1 MTVRP
6 YQRGDDRRRVH
17 WRASARHS
25 QLMVRRE
32 EQPWQSR
39 ATLVL
44 DNRVAG
50 HSARQPG
57 RQTPQTSS
65 LEWAVTAAASIGT
78 HLLARGYSVRLVTDE
93 GGSTSTAW
101 HDHSEGP
108 GSAEGLLLEALATV
122 EISSKASV
130 GTVRSMLHGAGTA
143 SGLLVAVMGA
153 MDADE
158 LASMTRL
165 RHDTSAAL
173 AIVLDVGQWPG
184 GQAADATGLPGLR
197 LWPRRWPA
205 PAGTPW
211 SPARASAPPTRSL
224 PRGAASPRAWS
235 PRRLTRRCRPT
246 PSG

>member
-1 MTVRP
+1 
-6 YQRGDDRRRVH
+6 
-17 WRASARHS
+17 
-25 QLMVRRE
+25 MVRRE

-143 SGLLVAVMGA
+143 SGLLVAVVGA

-173 AIVLDVGQWPG
+173 ALVLDVGQWPG
-184 GQAADATGLPGLR
+184 GQAADATGLPAQAVASTL
-197 LWPRRWPA
+197 
-205 PAGTPW
+205 
-211 SPARASAPPTRSL
+211 ARAGWHAVVAGAGERSADEVAAAWGRLAEGVVTAPTD
-224 PRGAASPRAWS
+224 PGVPADPVGV
-235 PRRLTRRCRPT
+235 TR
-246 PSG
+246 